1 MPGYSP
7 GNGDHNFM
15 WNSRPTGPD
24 VHGSS
29 YGEIQFGEFCS
40 LMGCIFFKKCFYHQL
55 LQLKG
60 GRYWLNLEILGFWN
74 TFLFK

>member
-29 YGEIQFGEFCS
+29 YGEIQFRVILLVDG
-40 LMGCIFFKKCFYHQL
+40 LYFFKKML
-55 LQLKG
+55 LPST
-60 GRYWLNLEILGFWN
+60 IA
-74 TFLFK
+74 T